1 MEKTRMKKIITVI
14 LLVVFILH
22 FCLAIIHVTHDCT
35 HDDNCIICSVIKS
48 VNEKITGYSNELL
61 KAATQLIEFPV
72 LVLYFVNIIKQDRK
86 IKTPVG
92 LKVELLN

>member
-1 MEKTRMKKIITVI
+1 MEKTRMKKIITVV

-35 HDDNCIICSVIKS
+35 HEDNCPICSVIKS

-61 KAATQLIEFPV
+61 KAVTQLIV
-72 LVLYFVNIIKQDRK
+72 LLSLVISFKNIIKQD